1 MDHARCGS
9 EEAEELNRQS
19 LTVLLIEDSPDYA
32 DLVEDW
38 LSEKKD
44 GISFVL
50 NWTDSL
56 HAGMERLAKGGIDV
70 ILLDLGLPD
79 SNGTETFRKL
89 KAGASGTPV
98 IVLSSADSQSVA
110 LEMIREG
117 AEDYLVKNTCTAEAL
132 VRAVRYAFLRHRS
145 HAAKPS
151 IGSPA
156 SQSRVAGFIGAKGG
170 VGTTTTACTL
180 AAELREQTGEKV
192 LLADFD
198 MHRGLVSFLSGI
210 EPRYSLVDAVD
221 NLNRLDITCWQ
232 SIVSSG
238 PSEIDV
244 VPSPSLLGGDN
255 LDADSLVRVLDVVLP
270 FYSWA
275 VLDLGPV
282 NALSMRLLEKVH
294 DVFIVTTTAITTLYQ
309 TKRVIEA
316 LLKAKVEQDSIRLI
330 VNQMENG
337 DRFSGNDLNSIF
349 GIPVYG
355 ILPAAR
361 EEIHKASIQRRL
373 PPEGSNFRKEIAKIA
388 RKTAGLSEKQS
399 KRGFVPFRPR
409 AAKLQPSIA
418 K

>member
-1 MDHARCGS
+1 M
-9 EEAEELNRQS
+9 NRQS

-44 GISFVL
+44 GTAFVL

-56 HAGMERLAKGGIDV
+56 QAGLERLAKGGIDV

-89 KAGASGTPV
+89 KAGAPSIPV

-117 AEDYLVKNTCTAEAL
+117 AEDYLVKNTCNAEAL
-132 VRAVRYAFLRHRS
+132 ARAVRYAFLRHQS
-145 HAAKPS
+145 HTAKPS
-151 IGSPA
+151 IGSKPNG
-156 SQSRVAGFIGAKGG
+156 SRVAGFIGAKGG
-170 VGTTTTACTL
+170 VGATTTACTL
-180 AAELREQTGEKV
+180 ATELREQTGEKV

-210 EPRYSLVDAVD
+210 EPRYSLLDAVE

-238 PSEIDV
+238 PGDIDV
-244 VPSPSLLGGDN
+244 VPSPGLLGDGN

-270 FYSWA
+270 FYGWA

-282 NALSMRLLEKVH
+282 NALSMRLLEKVN
-294 DVFIVTTTAITTLYQ
+294 DIFIVTTTAITTLYQ

-316 LLKAKVEQDSIRLI
+316 LLKANVEQDRIRLV

-355 ILPAAR
+355 ILPASR
-361 EEIHKASIQRRL
+361 EDIHKASIQRKL
-373 PPEGSNFRKEIAKIA
+373 PPEGSNFRKEVARIA
-388 RKTAGLSEKQS
+388 RKVAGISEKQS
-399 KRGFVPFRPR
+399 KRGFAPFRPR
-409 AAKLQPSIA
+409 TAKLQASIA